1 MRIVSIEG
9 NIGSGKSTIVNH
21 LKHLADN
28 KKLENELIF
37 LLEPVDEWEKIV
49 DSDGT
54 NILTKYYADQERY
67 AFSFQMMAF
76 ITRLRQI
83 NEIIEK
89 YSDQDVTIVTER
101 CIFTDREIFA
111 KMLYNDS
118 KIEKIEYSIYINWF
132 DYFVKNINIDKYI
145 YINTP
150 PDICLERI
158 AKRNR
163 SGEHIPLEYLQNL
176 DTFHKVW
183 LGSKENMIEIDGTS
197 ENTNNTNNIDT
208 IIKELF
214 V

>member
-1 MRIVSIEG
+1 MKIISIEG
-9 NIGSGKSTIVNH
+9 NIGSGKSTIINV
-21 LKHLADN
+21 LKQN
-28 KKLENELIF
+28 QQENTSLIF
-37 LLEPVDEWEKIV
+37 LLEPVDQWEKIV

-54 NILTKYYADQERY
+54 NILTKYYSDQERY

-89 YSDQDVTIVTER
+89 YSKEDVTIITER

-111 KMLYNDS
+111 KMLFNDS

-150 PDICLERI
+150 PDICLKRI

-163 SGEHIPLEYLQNL
+163 SGESIPLEYLQNL
-176 DTFHKVW
+176 EFFHQEW
-183 LGSKENMIEIDGTS
+183 LSSKENMIEVNGTS
-197 ENTNNTNNIDT
+197 EINTNIIDNL
-208 IIKELF
+208 IKLF

>member
-1 MRIVSIEG
+1 MKIISIEG
-9 NIGSGKSTIVNH
+9 NIGSGKSTILNF
-21 LKHLADN
+21 LKEITKTEKEDAS
-28 KKLENELIF
+28 LIF

-83 NEIIEK
+83 NEIIGK
-89 YSDQDVTIVTER
+89 YSNQDVIVVTER

-111 KMLYNDS
+111 KMLFNDS

-158 AKRNR
+158 SKRNR
-163 SGEHIPLEYLQNL
+163 TGESIPLEYLQKL
-176 DTFHKVW
+176 DNFHKEW

-197 ENTNNTNNIDT
+197 EINTNNTNNI
-208 IIKELF
+208 INELF